1 MCLNSKSGDDKIL
14 LLQNAAPKRNKDY
27 LTQKYL
33 LPYMSC
39 NSNEDEFYCLICSK
53 TYDRRFKVLG
63 HLRAMHR
70 SKIVEEQNPIA
81 ENPSAKNPNAEKPIA
96 ETSYKYDSNITKE

>member
-1 MCLNSKSGDDKIL
+1 
-14 LLQNAAPKRNKDY
+14 
-27 LTQKYL
+27 
-33 LPYMSC
+33 MSC

-81 ENPSAKNPNAEKPIA
+81 TNQSYNIRKEQMLPYIIYINEDEFQCSICNESYQKRAKLFDHFRP
-96 ETSYKYDSNITKE
+96 